1 MMDINDIDNALH
13 EIKQMALIAIGAA
26 EHLISD
32 NTEPRIFHLSERD
45 TDMLS
50 FSIFDIL
57 RRVGELKD
65 GLDRST
71 ATIVRIAGNDCA

>member
-13 EIKQMALIAIGAA
+13 EIKQMALVAIGAA
-26 EHLISD
+26 ESLTSD
-32 NTEPRIFHLSERD
+32 NRDPSSNEPRFFFHLSERD
-45 TDMLS
+45 TDLLS

-65 GLDRST
+65 GLT
-71 ATIVRIAGNDCA
+71 GGNECA